1 MNDPPPNSLAWRLC
15 GQWVRLRLLVLM
27 AWVRLMKRPLRR

>member
-1 MNDPPPNSLAWRLC
+1 MNDPPANSLAWRLC

-27 AWVRLMKRPLRR
+27 SWVKLGGRARR